1 MSLPP
6 PKFRCLGLPRDISS
20 TAVEAQNDSAK
31 MGCDGIQIP
40 TEFSAHRSILRMLNN
55 TPSSKNSITI
65 ECFCLIARI
74 LEQTAQRW
82 SAEVMEK
89 SESFL
94 HRC

>member
-1 MSLPP
+1 MSHPQT
-6 PKFRCLGLPRDISS
+6 KFRCLGLPRDISG

-40 TEFSAHRSILRMLNN
+40 TEFSAHRSILRMLDN
-55 TPSSKNSITI
+55 TPSRKNSITI

-82 SAEVMEK
+82 SAKVMEK